1 MEKRIEF
8 GRSLLIASGVLVA
21 GLVSTGYG
29 IWRVVRPVEPVVEIV
44 REEKGVE
51 SDSNMLVVDVGGAVE
66 RPGVYEV
73 PQGSRIGAALI
84 LAGGLGVEADREW
97 VGRYLNLAEE
107 VKDGSKIFIPGESGQ
122 QVANSNAGSATNT
135 SSININTASVAELDS
150 LWGIGEARA
159 NTIIANRPYSLVE
172 ELVTKAKLPENVYD
186 AIKDQV
192 TIY

>member
-66 RPGVYEV
+66 RP
-73 PQGSRIGAALI
+73 
-84 LAGGLGVEADREW
+84 
-97 VGRYLNLAEE
+97 
-107 VKDGSKIFIPGESGQ
+107 
-122 QVANSNAGSATNT
+122 
-135 SSININTASVAELDS
+135 
-150 LWGIGEARA
+150 
-159 NTIIANRPYSLVE
+159 
-172 ELVTKAKLPENVYD
+172 
-186 AIKDQV
+186 
-192 TIY
+192 